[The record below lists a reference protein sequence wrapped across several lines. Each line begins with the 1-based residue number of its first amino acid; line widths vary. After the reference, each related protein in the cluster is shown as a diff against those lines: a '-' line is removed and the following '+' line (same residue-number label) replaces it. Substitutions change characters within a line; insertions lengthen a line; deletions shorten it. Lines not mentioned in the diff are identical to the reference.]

1 LGGDEWDQGWGDMTE
16 SDLNTREAAA
26 GKRPWGTPRIIVSE
40 IAKRTEVVG
49 ATSPSPVDFHN
60 GGTTQNGS

>member
-1 LGGDEWDQGWGDMTE
+1 MTE

-26 GKRPWGTPRIIVSE
+26 GKRPWGTPRIILSE
-40 IAKRTEVVG
+40 IAKRTESVG

-60 GGTTQNGS
+60 GGTTLDGS